1 MKNKPT
7 HSAFVQSAL
16 ALDGAFQELEDLAG
30 SIGRLE
36 LNSET
41 ALEKARSLL
50 LRFGERSSTLGEALQ
65 ELGQKLDER
74 RRAVEQAALAVSE
87 RMPLIQERFL
97 EAEEKLQRFQ
107 ALGGR
112 VREVTEAARAIGP
125 VETLTRLRGLMDEA
139 AALQEEARGANLRT
153 LEKNVQTL
161 RQNLRGIA
169 HKLDNATG
177 GG

>member
-41 ALEKARSLL
+41 ALEKARNLL

-74 RRAVEQAALAVSE
+74 RRAVEQAALGVSE

-139 AALQEEARGANLRT
+139 AALQEEARAANLRT